1 MEVRPADSPGS
12 PTGSDAG
19 QRKEKMD
26 ECARKNLFAADSP
39 DSAPLCPEQNQPAG
53 PSGSKGV
60 TLETG
65 PKGPE
70 DTQDMEKDRDKFW
83 IRALS
88 DAFDEAQKQ
97 VSEGQLHVVWFQI
110 LF

>member
-19 QRKEKMD
+19 QHKEKMD
-26 ECARKNLFAADSP
+26 EWARKNLFAADSP
-39 DSAPLCPEQNQPAG
+39 AG
-53 PSGSKGV
+53 PSGTKGV

-70 DTQDMEKDRDKFW
+70 DTQDMETDRDKFW
-83 IRALS
+83 ICALS

-97 VSEGQLHVVWFQI
+97 VSEGQLHMVWFQI